1 MIRILL
7 LLPVLLLI
15 IDFALS
21 NQVPVQLTLW
31 PTGVTTE
38 LPLSVAVLGIGALCF
53 VAGAAV
59 TWGGR
64 IAATARA
71 RLAERNLAL
80 VQAKPVPT
88 PATAAGVAPRGNTG
102 LLPARMTGTNVAVR

>member
-7 LLPVLLLI
+7 LLPVLVLI

-21 NQVPVQLTLW
+21 NQGPVQLTLW

-38 LPLSVAVLGIGALCF
+38 LPLSVAILGIGALCF

-71 RLAERNLAL
+71 RLAERNLAQ
-80 VQAKPVPT
+80 VQAKPA
-88 PATAAGVAPRGNTG
+88 PAPAVSGTLPRGNTG
-102 LLPARMTGTNVAVR
+102 LLPSRMAGTSVAVR